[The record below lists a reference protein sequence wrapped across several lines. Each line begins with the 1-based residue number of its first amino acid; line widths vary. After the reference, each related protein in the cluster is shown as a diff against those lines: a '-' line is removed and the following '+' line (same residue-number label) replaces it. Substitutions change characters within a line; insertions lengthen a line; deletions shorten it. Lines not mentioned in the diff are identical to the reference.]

1 MLPYKR
7 SQRVA
12 QQLRKEI
19 SDVITNRVKDPRLGF
34 FTVTEVDVSDD
45 LKLARVYIS
54 IMKEEER
61 KASIEVLE
69 AARKFIRSELGKR
82 LRMRAIPSLEFKLD
96 TTLEYGDRIDKL
108 LKEVRQGH

>member
-12 QQLRKEI
+12 HQLRKEI

-34 FTVTEVDVSDD
+34 LTVTEVDVSDD

-61 KASIEVLE
+61 KASMEVLG

-82 LRMRAIPSLEFKLD
+82 LRMKAIPSLEFKLD
-96 TTLEYGDRIDKL
+96 NTLEYGDRIDKL